1 MLMLALALLQPSPE
15 EIRKGLKVDAGLRV
29 ELVAAEPDVQSPVA
43 IAFDE
48 RGRMW
53 AVEMLDYPNP
63 VKDKGPHGRVKCL
76 EDNDGDGRYETS
88 TVFADGLTMS
98 NGVLPCDG

>member
-1 MLMLALALLQPSPE
+1 MMLSLLLLLQPSPE

-63 VKDKGPHGRVKCL
+63 IKDKGAQGRVKCL
-76 EDNDGDGRYETS
+76 EDKDGDGRY
-88 TVFADGLTMS
+88 
-98 NGVLPCDG
+98 